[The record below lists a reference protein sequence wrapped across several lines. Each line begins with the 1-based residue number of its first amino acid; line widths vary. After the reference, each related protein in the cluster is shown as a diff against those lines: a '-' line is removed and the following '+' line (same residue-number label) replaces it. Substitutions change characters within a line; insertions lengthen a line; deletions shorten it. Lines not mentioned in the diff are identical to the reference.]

1 MLLHQAFPSQLGF
14 RTQAPV
20 LLAPGVVVVVAA
32 TVVAAAVVAGAGAV
46 VLAVV
51 EAGSVVVEAGRVV
64 ETVVGSAVVA
74 GCVVTGASVVGRWLE
89 LSGHVMPAVLM
100 REISGYGLRVLWGSD
115 AAQVVGGAKHMLK
128 GGLP

>member
-1 MLLHQAFPSQLGF
+1 M
-14 RTQAPV
+14 
-20 LLAPGVVVVVAA
+20 AA

-100 REISGYGLRVLWGSD
+100 REISGYGLPLKEPSMSSRSRAHTMD
-115 AAQVVGGAKHMLK
+115 PARPFSRAKASFAQIVASSS
-128 GGLP
+128 